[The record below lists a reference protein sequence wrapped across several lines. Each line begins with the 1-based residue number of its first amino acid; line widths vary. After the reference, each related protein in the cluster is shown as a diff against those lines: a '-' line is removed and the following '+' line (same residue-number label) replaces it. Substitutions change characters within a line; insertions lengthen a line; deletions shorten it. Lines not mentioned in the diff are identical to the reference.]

1 MLLEL
6 VVSIKFSVRSMEQT
20 YKPHL
25 KRPQKNPSGDHVPRT
40 RGERNGRK
48 KSFTVKREKKD
59 EPQKYTKTGPENKL
73 KIIVLGGCE
82 EVGRNMTLLEYGNDI
97 ILIDMGLQFPEEDMP
112 GIDYIIPNIEY
123 LQGKEKNIRA
133 VIITHGH
140 YDHIGAIPHLM
151 PKLGNPPL
159 YTTRLA
165 LGIIQKRQEDFSRG
179 LPFPA
184 TAIDIEKGQLQLGVF
199 RVEFFRVDHNIP
211 DSMGLIVHTPEGIVV
226 HTGDFKIDHNPSGV
240 AGDIAKIAKLHDQNV
255 LVLMSDS
262 TNAQMPGFQI
272 SEKEI
277 KGTLEQILLTAK
289 GRIIIGTFASMLN
302 RIKQVIEI
310 AEKTGHKVL
319 IEGYSMKN
327 NVEIARNLGY
337 MQLPRG
343 VVLDNVNQALGIPKN
358 KLIII
363 CTGAQ
368 GEDKAALMR
377 IANREHR
384 YFAIEAGDMIIFSSS
399 VIPGNE
405 RTVQRLK
412 DTLYREGA
420 KVIHY
425 QMMDIHAGGHAKQED
440 LKLILRLVN
449 PRFFMPIEGNHYFLK
464 IHAELAESIGMDPKN
479 IFVADNGQ
487 VVEFQGGKGK
497 LTNKKVPADYVF
509 VDGLGVGD
517 VSNIVLRDRRTMAED
532 GMCVIIATI
541 DARSGALI
549 GSPDI
554 ISRGFIYLKENK
566 EIIDQTRE
574 KVKNILRTHDPK
586 AAANDTYIKNKI
598 RDDIGQ
604 FLFSKTNRR
613 PMILPVV
620 IEV

>member
-1 MLLEL
+1 MRPATPHKHEDNR
-6 VVSIKFSVRSMEQT
+6 SRQQRVRSKKVV
-20 YKPHL
+20 KPNTQNSS
-25 KRPQKNPSGDHVPRT
+25 K
-40 RGERNGRK
+40 
-48 KSFTVKREKKD
+48 
-59 EPQKYTKTGPENKL
+59 NKL
-73 KIIVLGGCE
+73 QVMVLGGCE
-82 EVGRNMTLLEYGNDI
+82 EVGRNMTLVEYGNDI

-123 LQGKEKNIRA
+123 LKGKEKNIRG
-133 VIITHGH
+133 VVITHGH

-159 YTTRLA
+159 YTTKLA
-165 LGIIQKRQEDFSRG
+165 LGIIKKRQEDFSRTME
-179 LPFPA
+179 FPA
-184 TAIDIEKGQLQLGVF
+184 HSVDIEKDEIQLGCF
-199 RVEFFRVDHNIP
+199 RIEFFRVDHNIP
-211 DSMGLIVHTPEGIVV
+211 DSMGLIIHTPEGIVV
-226 HTGDFKIDHNPSGV
+226 HTGDFKIDHNPSGE
-240 AGDIAKIAKLHDQNV
+240 AGDIAKIAKLHDKNV
-255 LVLMSDS
+255 LLLMSDS
-262 TNAQMPGFQI
+262 TNAQSPGFQI

-277 KGTLEQILLTAK
+277 QGTLEQILLSAK

-302 RIKQVIEI
+302 RIKQVLEI

-319 IEGYSMKN
+319 IEGFSMKN
-327 NVEIARNLGY
+327 NVEIAQNLGY
-337 MQLPRG
+337 IKASRG
-343 VVLDNVNQALGIPKN
+343 VLLENVNQALGVPKN
-358 KLIII
+358 KLIIM

-368 GEDKAALMR
+368 GENKAALMR

-384 YFAIEAGDMIIFSSS
+384 YFSIEAGDMVIFSSS

-412 DTLYREGA
+412 DMLYREGA

-440 LKLILRLVN
+440 LKLVLRLVN
-449 PRFFMPIEGNHYFLK
+449 PRYFMPIEGNHYFLK
-464 IHAELAESIGMDPKN
+464 IHAELAESVGIDPKN

-487 VVEFQGGKGK
+487 VAEFQKGKGK
-497 LTNKKVPADYVF
+497 LTNKHVPTDYVF

-517 VSNIVLRDRRTMAED
+517 VSSIVLRDRRMMSED
-532 GMCVIIATI
+532 GMLVVIATI
-541 DARSGALI
+541 DAKSGALI

-566 EIIDQTRE
+566 EIIDQTRT
-574 KVKNILRTHDPK
+574 KVKNILRAHDPK
-586 AAANDTYIKNKI
+586 AATNDVYIKNKI

-613 PMILPVV
+613 PMILPVL